1 MNQLISSYTLAS
13 NPNIKEL
20 SHQKYNDVL
29 QDEFASEREC
39 YIERLCHE
47 VTILNEKIF
56 MDAKEHK
63 TMMEELD
70 NKKRKYKIMAKA
82 SKASEDAA
90 KLELKKL

>member
-1 MNQLISSYTLAS
+1 
-13 NPNIKEL
+13 
-20 SHQKYNDVL
+20 
-29 QDEFASEREC
+29 
-39 YIERLCHE
+39 
-47 VTILNEKIF
+47 

-90 KLELKKL
+90 KLEVKKL